1 MKKMMG
7 SMIVATLLLTFG
19 VTGFAAEPTGLKV
32 ELMPYLWYAGL
43 EGDLTINNTKYEFS
57 KSPEDLFESVS
68 VAGSFLAV
76 LQYNRFLLWYQ
87 GDYFKRSTDEFDN
100 HPEHASIDS
109 TMLINEVAVGYQID
123 GFFEGQTFDLM
134 IGGRFLNMENE
145 LKIAGQP
152 DRSRDVN
159 LADPMLVIRPSIPLF
174 PSYIKGLRFN
184 PTLAIGGGGDS
195 ELVFELFPQ
204 IQYQF
209 TDHIAMRIGYRT
221 VGYKL
226 KGENNDDN
234 ELNLRLAG
242 LIVGIGGIF

>member
-1 MKKMMG
+1 MKRIMRIIIM
-7 SMIVATLLLTFG
+7 ATLLLTFG
-19 VTGFAAEPTGLKV
+19 VTGFAAEPKGLKV

-43 EGDLTINNTKYEFS
+43 EGDLTLNGTEYEFS
-57 KSPEDLFESVS
+57 KSPEDVFEAVS

-87 GDYFKRSTDEFDN
+87 GDYFNRSTDELDI
-100 HPEHASIDS
+100 HPANVSIDS
-109 TMLINEVAVGYQID
+109 TMILNEVAVGYQID

-134 IGGRFLNMENE
+134 VGARFLNMENE
-145 LKIAGQP
+145 LIIA
-152 DRSRDVN
+152 DHSVAKREVN
-159 LADPMLVIRPSIPLF
+159 VADPMLVIRPSIPLF
-174 PSYIKGLRFN
+174 PSLIKGLRFN

-204 IQYQF
+204 LQYQF
-209 TDHIAMRIGYRT
+209 TDNIAMRIGYRT
-221 VGYKL
+221 VGYKFT
-226 KGENNDDN
+226 GDNNEDN